1 MVMVAAEA
9 ILLVPVA
16 KTARTPTR
24 NVLTFC
30 LPSCWGMGRLR
41 GLLGLEAACS
51 AAVSSKLEAAYPESL
66 LPFGS
71 GTGAGGEANLATT
84 L

>member
-16 KTARTPTR
+16 KTARTPTK

-51 AAVSSKLEAAYPESL
+51 AVSSTLEAAYPESL